1 MKEILTQHLSTFLG
15 LMATGLAGFV
25 FGKKKMNAEVAG
37 MDADNEGKEIENA
50 DKLVKLYKDALD
62 DLAGRYE
69 VKFKEFSNLAERKIK
84 LLEEEI
90 NIQKRINDQL
100 KTENS
105 KLRAKLKEN

>member
-1 MKEILTQHLSTFLG
+1 MKEILTEHLSTFLG
-15 LMATGLAGFV
+15 LLATGLAGFV

-100 KTENS
+100 KTENA
-105 KLRAKLKEN
+105 KLRSKLKEN